1 MTSND
6 FLGFLHLLAAYGI
19 GSDFDSSEYV
29 EFLANVV
36 VKNRQQGFTLC
47 CRLNCV
53 DKVPA
58 HVKKFENLAQN
69 VYDSWN
75 HSLQYLNGATGAEIS
90 ILKQIISCLEEYKLE
105 AEYPRE
111 HLEMRIKMLERE
123 MKDRKRSAAA
133 LAPRHQQQQELG
145 SKHPWTKPAGAAVPS
160 VAGASSTINPF
171 QQSHL

>member
-1 MTSND
+1 M
-6 FLGFLHLLAAYGI
+6 
-19 GSDFDSSEYV
+19 
-29 EFLANVV
+29 
-36 VKNRQQGFTLC
+36 
-47 CRLNCV
+47 
-53 DKVPA
+53 
-58 HVKKFENLAQN
+58 
-69 VYDSWN
+69 
-75 HSLQYLNGATGAEIS
+75 
-90 ILKQIISCLEEYKLE
+90 KQIISCLEEYKLE